1 MHEGDAELIHV
12 RGLLVPDLLFDLL
25 RAGAWHHPGDA
36 ALAELMPWF
45 ADPLDFLCSVQA
57 MALESRSLDRL
68 VEDDTTA
75 QVFRLARSSNA
86 TGRVQLPWLDVD
98 QAFFIAV
105 ARYAGDDT
113 AVALDYRAGASN
125 PRVVASDIWSE
136 PRRYVWRVVAE
147 TFPAFAAAA
156 GLSLSQ

>member
-1 MHEGDAELIHV
+1 MYDGDAELTHV
-12 RGLLVPDLLFDLL
+12 RGLRVPDLLLDLV

-36 ALAELMPWF
+36 ALAQLMPWF
-45 ADPLDFLCSVQA
+45 ADQLDFLVGVQA
-57 MALESRSLDRL
+57 MARESRSLDHL

-86 TGRVQLPWLDVD
+86 TSPVQLPCLDVD
-98 QAFFIAV
+98 QAFIIAI
-105 ARYAGDDT
+105 ARHAGDDT

-136 PRRYVWRVVAE
+136 PRRHVWRVVAE
-147 TFPAFAAAA
+147 TFPAFTVAA
-156 GLSLSQ
+156 GMSVNR